1 MKTQGE
7 SQGLLWGF
15 QSDLGVLERRS
26 GGSWGQKIERR
37 KKKGFGNHCI
47 HGGDTKKWGEMW
59 GQKDHLG
66 TLSPEDWLKEISSEK
81 RRRRARAQGT
91 GYPKE

>member
-7 SQGLLWGF
+7 NQGLLWGF
-15 QSDLGVLERRS
+15 QRDLGVSERRS

-47 HGGDTKKWGEMW
+47 HGRDTKKWGEMW

-66 TLSPEDWLKEISSEK
+66 TLSLEDWLKEISSEK
-81 RRRRARAQGT
+81 RRRRARAQGA